1 MNTSRLKH
9 VHRPDLAEI
18 PTLVAESRQLQQ
30 TIVLLARC
38 AAEYR
43 GRGGKDLDAG
53 KRIIRLQ
60 PDGTI
65 TVDGEENMKPSI
77 WQPAGSEYSVRVRE
91 DYPVIESSRTA
102 AGGAREDVSII
113 LSEVFLFAAL
123 RLTNDSDIPVMG
135 SEEDVVEKI
144 LATPTIIHDE
154 FRPIET
160 EFQTGAGPVD
170 IYGRLG
176 DETDVLVEV
185 KRAQVTPKNVM
196 QLHRYMR
203 AYNTD
208 HPTVGFLAGAEIS
221 SRAKTVL
228 DEEGFGFVQVR
239 PDIEA
244 GTTPTETPTLADF
257 VSD

>member
-1 MNTSRLKH
+1 MKH
-9 VHRPDLAEI
+9 LRDPNLAEI
-18 PTLVAESRQLQQ
+18 PELVTESRRLQQ
-30 TIVLLARC
+30 TIIILARC

-77 WQPAGSEYSVRVRE
+77 WQPAGTEYSVQLRE
-91 DYPVIESSRTA
+91 DYPVIESSRVA
-102 AGGAREDVSII
+102 SGGAREDVSII
-113 LSEVFLFAAL
+113 LSNVFLFAGL

-144 LATPTIIHDE
+144 LSTPTLIHQD

-170 IYGRLG
+170 IYGQLA
-176 DETDVLVEV
+176 DEKEALVEV
-185 KRAQVTPKNVM
+185 KRAQVTPESVM
-196 QLHRYMR
+196 QLRRYMT
-203 AYNTD
+203 AYETD
-208 HPTVGFLAGAEIS
+208 QPLVGIIAGAEIS
-221 SRAKTVL
+221 SRARTVL
-228 DEEGFGFVQVR
+228 NTEGFGFVQVR
-239 PDIEA
+239 PDIESGA
-244 GTTPTETPTLADF
+244 ARAEMPKITDF
-257 VSD
+257 IDE